1 MSQEGLEDT
10 VHKKIHVGK
19 PTFEDMNSLTI
30 KLEQLRKLLEVDD
43 IKELKRQ
50 MQLIVPTYHYK
61 NEDEV
66 AAENAD
72 KE

>member
-1 MSQEGLEDT
+1 
-10 VHKKIHVGK
+10 
-19 PTFEDMNSLTI
+19 MNSLTI